1 MTLGAHDTDRARR
14 RLLWALGASALL
26 HAWLAHH
33 APGFTGAP
41 RVAVSGAPLTAL
53 LGAPPIDLLAPALE
67 PPAQPLPTHP
77 TSAPLRLA
85 VSDHAITPKARAVAP
100 LNAHANAHA
109 NAALPQASDPTYYG
123 ALSLDL
129 YPKAIGN
136 LDLSAHLAG
145 ATHAKGQ
152 VRATL
157 LIDEAGTVN
166 EVRAVWAA
174 APEIEN
180 AARVLLLQT
189 RFTPAR
195 KDGRRVKAQLQISL
209 DYAAIPTP

>member
-1 MTLGAHDTDRARR
+1 MDRAGR

-26 HAWLAHH
+26 HAWLAHN
-33 APGFTGAP
+33 APGFIGAP
-41 RVAVSGAPLTAL
+41 RVTVSGGAPLTAI
-53 LGAPPIDLLAPALE
+53 LGAPPIDLLAPAVE
-67 PPAQPLPTHP
+67 PPAQPLPT
-77 TSAPLRLA
+77 SAPLRPA
-85 VSDHAITPKARAVAP
+85 VSDDAITPKARTVAP
-100 LNAHANAHA
+100 VNAHD

-123 ALSLDL
+123 ALSLDV
-129 YPKAIGN
+129 YPKATGN

-145 ATHAKGQ
+145 AVYAKGQ
-152 VRATL
+152 VRATV

-174 APEIEN
+174 APDIEN

-195 KDGRRVKAQLQISL
+195 KDGRMVKAQLQISL
-209 DYAAIPTP
+209 DYAARPAP

>member
-1 MTLGAHDTDRARR
+1 MPKGAHDTDRAGR

-26 HAWLAHH
+26 HAWLAHNT
-33 APGFTGAP
+33 PSFTGAP

-53 LGAPPIDLLAPALE
+53 LGAPPIDVLAPAVE
-67 PPAQPLPTHP
+67 PPAQPLPT
-77 TSAPLRLA
+77 SAPLRLV
-85 VSDHAITPKARAVAP
+85 VSDHAMTPKARTVTP
-100 LNAHANAHA
+100 LNAHANAV
-109 NAALPQASDPTYYG
+109 LPQASDPTYYG

-129 YPKAIGN
+129 YPKAMGN

-145 ATHAKGQ
+145 AAQAKGQ

-195 KDGRRVKAQLQISL
+195 KDGRRVKAQLQVSL
-209 DYAAIPTP
+209 DYAASPAP